1 MFTAF
6 TATDLPTFDLDL
18 YNSSSC
24 KEDLVKLRA
33 TQKWLKSMLK
43 GVEYQIALRMY
54 YDADDREKLNKGQI
68 ALLVKAGIL
77 PPQPPVVPKSTVV
90 VEVKPSP
97 AAGEQL
103 TFSQEDEVKVD
114 PPPAP
119 VPQPVA
125 PKEEI
130 VVPQVINDTVA
141 VEKPQ
146 AAPVKVETVAV
157 KEEREE
163 PQQPAAVAAQT
174 LAVAQQSLAT
184 ATHLVHTL
192 LLPSEEEF
200 AKAPLSEQAEI
211 LNDFDQCLHAF
222 DQLNGQVKKAHR
234 RLIVAYGESVWKSRI
249 GVCAEFPSLRTC
261 SKYFSKYGKQFSRRY
276 GENRITGPAL
286 IARLYDEYPQAFL
299 KGQYALLESLNEKN
313 GRRQFNAAR

>member
-33 TQKWLKSMLK
+33 AQKWLKSTLQ

-54 YDADDREKLNKGQI
+54 YDADERGKLNKGQI
-68 ALLVKAGIL
+68 ALLVKAGIYPK
-77 PPQPPVVPKSTVV
+77 PPQPPVVPKPTVV

-103 TFSQEDEVKVD
+103 TFSQEDEDKVA

-125 PKEEI
+125 PKEEMA
-130 VVPQVINDTVA
+130 VPQVITDTVA

-146 AAPVKVETVAV
+146 AAPVKVEAVAV
-157 KEEREE
+157 NDEKEE

-211 LNDFDQCLHAF
+211 LNNFDQCLHAF

-234 RLIVAYGESVWKSRI
+234 RLIVAYGESVWNAQI
-249 GVCAEFPSLRTC
+249 GVCAEFPSLRIC

-299 KGQYALLESLNEKN
+299 KGQYALLEALN